1 MKCLK
6 EQKKPTLRQQI
17 REAAEQL
24 DLPEG
29 FLYGQPLLTWDGD
42 LQLMIERHRGITE
55 YGEQR
60 ICVAA
65 KDYTICIAGERMHLT
80 AMDRGGIRIR
90 GRIFSV
96 TYQYRSDLC

>member
-6 EQKKPTLRQQI
+6 QPKNKSLRQQI

-29 FLYGQPLLTWDGD
+29 FLSGQPLLTWDGD

-55 YGEQR
+55 YGETC

-65 KDYTICIAGERMHLT
+65 RDYTIRITGKRMHLT

-90 GRIFSV
+90 GRILSV
-96 TYQYRSDLC
+96 VYEYEVEPC